1 MALTFAPLPRD
12 ATWEWHGGGMDS
24 PPPLSRRDALWVLR
38 RCGRRGHQ
46 LVWLADPLA
55 ADLQRTAENPVL
67 LRCLRCGTFVETDD
81 PATAGV
87 RGTQQAPVPL
97 GEVPLAVRGSHG
109 RKLAL
114 LRVVAVERVIRA
126 LMLLVAAG
134 GIFALGANRDSVVAK
149 VNAIITSAYPLAE
162 QVGWD
167 IRNSHLIATVQ
178 ELLGENP
185 VFFTLLGAAF
195 VGYAILQLVEAF
207 GLWGGWRWA
216 EYLAVVATSVFIP
229 LEIYEIL
236 NRPTPFK
243 ITLFAVNVAIV
254 VYLIWKGRL
263 FGVRGG
269 HGAYLAEIRDSTLLG
284 AELRAAGRSPQE
296 QSGTVLV

>member
-1 MALTFAPLPRD
+1 MEST
-12 ATWEWHGGGMDS
+12 
-24 PPPLSRRDALWVLR
+24 PPLSRRDALWVLR

-46 LVWLADPLA
+46 LAWLADPLA
-55 ADLQRTAENPVL
+55 GDLQRTTERPVL
-67 LRCLRCGTFVETDD
+67 LRCLRCGTFVTTDD
-81 PATAGV
+81 PADTAV
-87 RGTQQAPVPL
+87 WGTQENPIPL
-97 GEVPLAVRGSHG
+97 ADVPLAVRGSHG

-114 LRVVAVERVIRA
+114 LRVVAVERVVRA
-126 LMLLVAAG
+126 LMLLFVAG
-134 GIFALGANRDSVVAK
+134 GIFAVGAHRDSVVAK
-149 VNAIITSAYPLAE
+149 VNDIITSAYPLAQ

-185 VFFTLLGAAF
+185 VFFTLLGVAF

-229 LEIYEIL
+229 LEIYEIV
-236 NRPTPFK
+236 NRPSPFK
-243 ITLFAVNVAIV
+243 IVLFIVNVAIV
-254 VYLIWKGRL
+254 GYLIWKGRL

-269 HGAYLAEIRDSTLLG
+269 HDAYLAELRDSTLLG
-284 AELRAAGRSPQE
+284 TMLKAAGRSPQD
-296 QSGTVLV
+296 QGGTVVV